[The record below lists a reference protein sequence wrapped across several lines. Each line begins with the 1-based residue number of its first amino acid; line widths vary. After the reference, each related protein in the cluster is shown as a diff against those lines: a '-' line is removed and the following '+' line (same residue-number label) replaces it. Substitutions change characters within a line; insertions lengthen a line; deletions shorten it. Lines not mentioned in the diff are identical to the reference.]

1 MEMLIYQVV
10 TAMHPWREKSLF
22 ADYLLEDD
30 LYQASPSAVYKPV
43 NFLTD
48 TDETAALR
56 YIRDALQRVALFA
69 QGRIEES
76 LMLKNLMAFIDNVA
90 QHLPI
95 EDPAMRFYLLEP
107 TRSML
112 YWYPTQLASRAR
124 NDPVAL
130 VVLAHLYAISLTV
143 QPVFAGSGAAH
154 FRGLSTTPIVDIYQ
168 TLTEMHKAKG
178 ETMESFVP
186 LSLMN
191 FPMQAVSLFRSRMGL
206 GPGDFH
212 ADQTLTAIQYGLDP
226 LVDAVNAVNLDE

>member
-1 MEMLIYQVV
+1 MLISQVV
-10 TAMHPWREKSLF
+10 TAMHPWRENSLF
-22 ADYLLEDD
+22 ADYLVEDG
-30 LYQASPSAVYKPV
+30 LYQASPNAVYKPV

-56 YIRDALQRVALFA
+56 YIQDALQRVEQYAS
-69 QGRIEES
+69 GRQEEIMI
-76 LMLKNLMAFIDNVA
+76 LRNLMAFVDNVA
-90 QHLPI
+90 RHLPI

-112 YWYPTQLASRAR
+112 YWYPTQLAGRAR
-124 NDPVAL
+124 SDPVAM

-154 FRGLSTTPIVDIYQ
+154 FRGLSTTPIDDIYQ
-168 TLTEMHKAKG
+168 TLRDMHKARG

-186 LSLMN
+186 LSLMH
-191 FPMQAVSLFRSRMGL
+191 FPMQAVSLFRNRMGL
-206 GPGDFH
+206 DRGGFL

-226 LVDAVNAVNLDE
+226 LADAVSSVTLDE